1 MLKQLLI
8 VFTLATGVIAIGNA
22 AETGLAAQTSDKQG
36 VKVTVSAKNLYK
48 EAETWDFEVTLESHT
63 QDLTI
68 DMAKSSTLIADGKQ
82 YAPLGWVGAP
92 PGGHH
97 RKGLLRFKAIT
108 PQPQSVELQLHLTG
122 EAAPRSFKWLVKG
135 ARNGD

>member
-1 MLKQLLI
+1 MLTQLLI
-8 VFTLATGVIAIGNA
+8 VFTLAVGVITISNA

-48 EAETWDFEVTLESHT
+48 EAETWGFEVTLESHT

-68 DMAKSSTLIADGKQ
+68 DMAKSSALIANGKQ

-97 RKGLLRFKAIT
+97 RKGILRFKAIT
-108 PQPQSVELQLHLTG
+108 PKPASVELQIRLIG
-122 EAAPRSFKWLVKG
+122 DPSPRSFEWPLK
-135 ARNGD
+135 